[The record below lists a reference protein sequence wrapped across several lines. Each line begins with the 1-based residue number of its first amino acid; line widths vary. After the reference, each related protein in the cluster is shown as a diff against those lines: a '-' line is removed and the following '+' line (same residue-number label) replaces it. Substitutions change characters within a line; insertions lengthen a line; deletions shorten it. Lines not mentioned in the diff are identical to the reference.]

1 MNSLYPSV
9 IRLVERAVH
18 CQVEGFHTG
27 IFPGPEAPWPRL
39 GRHFSLQKESGHEII
54 YPWFGVFET
63 AIGAIIYIGFC
74 GQPGW
79 CQPVYEKAIAQSL
92 SGGLTYKIPYRD
104 ILRKELCFALKEE
117 NVDWLKSSEPAE
129 KYERLMIDFFSEV
142 VDHIGQYLV

>member
-27 IFPGPEAPWPRL
+27 IFAGPEEPWPRL
-39 GRHFSLQKESGHEII
+39 GRHFSLQKEGGQEII

-63 AIGAIIYIGFC
+63 AMAPIIYIGFN

-79 CQPVYEKAIAQSL
+79 CQPVYEKILTQIL
-92 SGGLTYKIPYRD
+92 SEGSHYKMPYKD
-104 ILRKELCFALKEE
+104 ILRHELCFTLKEE
-117 NVDWLKSSEPAE
+117 NFDWLRSSEPAE
-129 KYERLMIDFFSEV
+129 KYERLLTDFFSEV
-142 VDHIGQYLV
+142 VDHIGQYLA